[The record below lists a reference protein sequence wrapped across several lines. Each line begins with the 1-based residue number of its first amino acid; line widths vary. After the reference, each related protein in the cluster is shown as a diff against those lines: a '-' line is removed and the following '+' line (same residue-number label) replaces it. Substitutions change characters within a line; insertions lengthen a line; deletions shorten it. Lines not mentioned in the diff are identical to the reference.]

1 MGYGR
6 LFTRVNLFGAS
17 WLPIVQTK
25 RPTQLDVAR
34 IAGVSRATVSYVIN
48 GLADG
53 RVSISMETR
62 QRVLDAIHKLGYH
75 PDARAQ
81 SLRTGGTTNTIGLLV
96 PDMHNPYYWKFA
108 SGVEQEAERAGFDL
122 VLFSSSLNAQ
132 REEHTLRALSRRQV
146 DGLILSLT
154 FPSHIAEALKLLA
167 RRRSPV
173 VTLGSAF
180 PNIDAVLVRPGY
192 RENAR
197 QMMAHLY
204 QLGHRQIGFIYG
216 LVNPEIDG
224 GRLAA
229 YREALHEFGL
239 PADETLI
246 DRCGAT
252 LDDGYQAA
260 HRLLQRAPRPT
271 AIVTIND
278 LLAIGALRA
287 IDERGLAAP
296 GDISIA
302 GFDDIDMAAY
312 LNPPLTT
319 VHYDAG
325 AVGREAVKLILR
337 RLQDPGRAAEVISI
351 PTRLL
356 IRSSTGPA
364 ASRRRMAKGR

>member
-1 MGYGR
+1 
-6 LFTRVNLFGAS
+6 
-17 WLPIVQTK
+17 VQTK

-34 IAGVSRATVSYVIN
+34 VAGVSRATVSYIIN

-53 RVSISMETR
+53 RVSISIGTR
-62 QRVLDAIHKLGYH
+62 QRVLDAIRQLGYH

-81 SLRTGGTTNTIGLLV
+81 SLRTGGTTNSIGLLV
-96 PDMHNPYYWKFA
+96 PDMHNPYYWKIA
-108 SGVEQEAERAGFDL
+108 SGVEQEAENAGFDL
-122 VLFSSSLNAQ
+122 VLFSTSFNAR

-154 FPSHIAEALKLLA
+154 FPGQIADALKLLA

-173 VTLGSAF
+173 VTLGTAF
-180 PNIDAVLVRPGY
+180 PNVDAVVVQPGY

-204 QLGHRQIGFIYG
+204 ALGHRRIGFIYG

-239 PADETLI
+239 PEDEKLL

-260 HRLLQRAPRPT
+260 HRLLQRRRRPT
-271 AIVTIND
+271 AIITIND

-287 IDERGLAAP
+287 IGERGLAAP
-296 GDISIA
+296 RDISIA
-302 GFDDIDMAAY
+302 GFDDIDVAAY

-319 VHYDAG
+319 VQYDAV
-325 AVGREAVKLILR
+325 AVGREAVKLILQ
-337 RLQDPGRAAEVISI
+337 RLRDPDRGAEVVSI

-356 IRSSTGPA
+356 IRGSTGPA
-364 ASRRRMAKGR
+364 AS

>member
-1 MGYGR
+1 
-6 LFTRVNLFGAS
+6 VAA
-17 WLPIVQTK
+17 K

-34 IAGVSRATVSYVIN
+34 VAGVSRATVSYVIN

-53 RVSISMETR
+53 RVSISIETR
-62 QRVLDAIHKLGYH
+62 QRVLDAIRQLGYH

-81 SLRTGGTTNTIGLLV
+81 SLRMGGATNSIGLLV
-96 PDMHNPYYWKFA
+96 PDMHNPYYWKIA
-108 SGVEQEAERAGFDL
+108 SGVEQEAEKAGFDL
-122 VLFSSSLNAQ
+122 VLFSTSLNAQ
-132 REEHTLRALSRRQV
+132 REGHTLRALSRRQV

-154 FPSHIAEALKLLA
+154 FPGQITEALKLLA
-167 RRRSPV
+167 RRHSPV
-173 VTLGSAF
+173 VTLGNVY
-180 PNIDAVLVRPGY
+180 PNIDAVVVQPGY
-192 RENAR
+192 HENAR

-204 QLGHRQIGFIYG
+204 ALGHRRIGFIYG

-229 YREALHEFGL
+229 YREALQEFCL
-239 PADETLI
+239 PEDEKLI

-252 LDDGYQAA
+252 LNDGYQAA
-260 HRLLQRAPRPT
+260 HRLLRRTPAPT

-287 IDERGLAAP
+287 ISERGLATP
-296 GDISIA
+296 RDISVA

-319 VHYDAG
+319 VQFDAD
-325 AVGREAVKLILR
+325 AVGREAVKLILQ
-337 RLQDPGRAAEVISI
+337 RLQDPDREAEVVFI

-364 ASRRRMAKGR
+364 RLKATKDQQMVKRAKE